1 MKSATISPHEEQ
13 KERVRAFWDAA
24 SCGEVYADGKEMR
37 ERLER
42 QAEARYELEPFIFE
56 FARFG
61 EGAGCDVLEIG
72 TGMGADHLEWA
83 KALPRSLAGI
93 DLTERAVVFTRQRL
107 GLYGLES
114 DVRVADAENL
124 PFNDDSFDIVYS
136 WGVLHHSPDTSR
148 AVAEVRRVLRP
159 GGRALIMIYHRTS
172 LVGLMLWLRYG
183 LFRGRPLKSLESIYA
198 QYLESPGT
206 KAYSIEEAR
215 GLFGGFSRVKASTQL
230 SPGDTLDGAA
240 GQRHSGLV
248 IDLARRFWPRAV
260 IKKTLRGYGLFLLV
274 EAVK

>member
-1 MKSATISPHEEQ
+1 MRLTVPVNRHEQ
-13 KERVRAFWDAA
+13 KERVRAFWDEA
-24 SCGEVYADGKEMR
+24 SCGEVYADGNEMR

-42 QAEARYELEPFIFE
+42 QAATRYELEPFIFE

-72 TGMGADHLEWA
+72 VGMGADHLQWA
-83 KALPRSLAGI
+83 KARPRSLAGI
-93 DLTERAVVFTRQRL
+93 DLTERAVVFTRERL
-107 GLYGLES
+107 GLYSLES

-124 PFNDDSFDIVYS
+124 PFNDNSFDIVYS
-136 WGVLHHSPDTSR
+136 WGVLHHSPDTER
-148 AVAEVRRVLRP
+148 AIAEVRRVLRP
-159 GGRALIMIYHRTS
+159 GGRALVMIYHRIS

-183 LFRGRPLKSLESIYA
+183 LLRGRPLKPVRSIYA

-206 KAYSIEEAR
+206 KAYSIKEAR
-215 GLFGGFSRVKASTQL
+215 TLFDRFSRVRASTQL

-248 IDLARRFWPRAV
+248 IDLARRFWPRSL
-260 IKKTLRGYGLFLLV
+260 IKKTLRGFGLFLLV